1 MISERYN
8 SAIASDL
15 GTFFV
20 RCFISPIIVLEHSEQ
35 EAFVYY
41 RQINLPN
48 AVLICVTSW
57 NTHLNMS
64 YCSFGFIEST
74 TVWEGRN

>member
-20 RCFISPIIVLEHSEQ
+20 RCFINPIIVLEQSEQ

-41 RQINLPN
+41 GQSDFQN
-48 AVLICVTSW
+48 AVLICVA
-57 NTHLNMS
+57 
-64 YCSFGFIEST
+64 
-74 TVWEGRN
+74 